1 MCLKRGAKLAK
12 KPKIRKS
19 MYLEKITVVD
29 FKNHE
34 FLQVDFCRD
43 INCLVGLN
51 GCGKTNLLD
60 AVFYLSF
67 TKSAFNLSD
76 FQNIRHGV
84 SGFSIAGVF
93 RYDNSRSDV
102 RVTVQHGKKK
112 SVKVDGKTVKKASRH
127 VGRFPVILVAPGDV
141 GLITEG
147 SEMRRKMLDMLLS
160 QMDGAYL
167 EQLMIYTKALK
178 HRNKLLKQ
186 FAENRITDPDQL
198 EPYDYIILQAGKRIA
213 DTRALFISRF
223 EPLLQKHFN
232 WISNGRE
239 MVRLQYRS
247 SFLNEDYKFS
257 FQNALEKDLLLQR
270 TTEGVHR
277 DDIIF
282 EMNGYPLKKYGSQG
296 QQKSYIIALKL
307 AQFDLLVE
315 EKGFKPILLLDDI
328 FDKLDDERIGK
339 LVDLIEEHTFGQVF
353 ITDARPER
361 TWHFLSGISSGLKVF
376 QVGEGMIKELNS

>member
-1 MCLKRGAKLAK
+1 MCLKRLVKLAK

-19 MYLEKITVVD
+19 MYLEKITLVH
-29 FKNHE
+29 FKNHKI
-34 FLQVDFCRD
+34 LQVNFCKD

-60 AVFYLSF
+60 AIFYLSF

-76 FQNIRHGV
+76 LQNIQHGT
-84 SGFSIAGVF
+84 SGFSIAGLF
-93 RYDNSRSDV
+93 RYDTSRSEV
-102 RVTVQHGKKK
+102 RITVEHGQKKT
-112 SVKVDGKTVKKASRH
+112 VKVDGKKVQKSSRH
-127 VGRFPVILVAPGDV
+127 VGRFPVIMVAPGDT
-141 GLITEG
+141 GLIMEG
-147 SEMRRKMLDMLLS
+147 SEIRRKMLDMLLS
-160 QMDGAYL
+160 QMNAAYL
-167 EQLMIYTKALK
+167 DQLMIYTKALK
-178 HRNKLLKQ
+178 HRNKLLKH
-186 FAENRITDPDQL
+186 FAENRISDRDQL
-198 EPYDYIILQAGKRIA
+198 EPYDHILLKAGKEIA
-213 DTRALFISRF
+213 GARAHFVSRF
-223 EPLLQKHFN
+223 ELLLQKHFS
-232 WISNGRE
+232 WITNSRE
-239 MVRLQYRS
+239 EVRLHYRS
-247 SFLNEDYKFS
+247 SFLDEDYELS
-257 FQNALEKDLLLQR
+257 FRNAFEKDLLLQR

-282 EMNGYPLKKYGSQG
+282 EMNEYPLKKYGSQG

-339 LVDLIEEHTFGQVF
+339 LVELIEKHTFGQVF

-361 TWHFLSGISSGLKVF
+361 TWHFLKDISSGLKVF